1 MSLDILKNINWV
13 DILIGA
19 ISIRII
25 YIGTKN
31 GFIVEFFKWIGVLFS
46 IFITFHYYSNLAK
59 ILQSRLPISGSIA
72 QSLCFV
78 LLWSLVFL
86 MFKLIREGMML
97 MLKIQAHSLLDKW
110 GGLLVSI
117 LRSILIGSLVLVFL
131 QVLGVEYITKNVRKS
146 FLNDYLF
153 DIAPKVYEVSY
164 DGFVDKFFPSEKLNL
179 AVFKLKTVDL
189 KDSSHPKSE

>member
-1 MSLDILKNINWV
+1 MFLDILKNINWV
-13 DILIGA
+13 DILIAA
-19 ISIRII
+19 ITIRII
-25 YIGTKN
+25 YIGIKN
-31 GFIVEFFKWIGVLFS
+31 GFIVEFFKGIGVFFS
-46 IFITFHYYSNLAK
+46 IFITFHYYTGIAK
-59 ILQSRLPISGSIA
+59 ILQSRLPISESIA

-78 LLWSLVFL
+78 LLWSLVSL
-86 MFKLIREGMML
+86 IFKLIREGMML

-131 QVLGVEYITKNVRKS
+131 HVLGVEYIIKNVRRS
-146 FLNDYLF
+146 FINAYLF
-153 DIAPKVYEVSY
+153 DIASKVYEASY

-189 KDSSHPKSE
+189 KDSSHPKNE